1 MCRFES
7 CSGHF
12 YSKSLR
18 LKHEEMQQETSN
30 EKMFSLKQMLLPLI
44 FFLFGGTL
52 LHSQDK
58 AVNRDKYRIHIV
70 STSEVMKTDG
80 VLDEKSW
87 QISEMAENFIRV
99 TPVDTGFAIAQTTV
113 MMTYDKSNIYVG
125 VVCYDPL
132 PGKRPVESLRRD
144 FEFLKN
150 DNFRIHLDTYNNLT
164 NGYAFGISAAGAQS
178 DGVINNGS
186 QSSFTWDTKWK
197 SAVKSYDDRW
207 VAEMTI
213 PFRSLRYFGG
223 ETEWGVNFGR
233 LDLKTNEKSAWAP
246 VPRQFPHNSLPYAG
260 TMMWDKPLDKAG
272 LRMSFIPYVTSTV
285 IKNTGLGESAK
296 LKWNAGI
303 DTKMIL
309 STSLNLDLTVNPD
322 YSQVEEDRQQTNLDR
337 FELFYPERRQFFLE
351 NSDLFTNLGNS
362 QAQPFFSR
370 RIGLNV
376 PVHFGGRLT
385 GRVGNK
391 WRIGMMDM
399 QTGSRNEI
407 PSGNYAVAVLQRE
420 IFSRSSLVGFL
431 VNKEITGTYNDSAY
445 TGNPYNRVAGIEYNF
460 ATADNRWQGKTFYH
474 QSFYPGADKDAA
486 AASANISYSS
496 QYLKAGIEQSWIG
509 SDYIAEAGYIRRT
522 GIYEITPSVSYLFYP
537 SGSER
542 IISHGPG
549 ASINATFDPFINLT
563 DRATELSYTV
573 GWQNKSQFTASV
585 EEQFVKL
592 NFAFD
597 PTNTAGVKLAAGE
610 QFHWKIARAGFTSD
624 ARRLFNYTLNA
635 GYGGYFN
642 GNRWNVSGLMNYR
655 VQPYGGIGMTMSYN
669 NITLPAPYNSAKLI
683 LLGPTLDITF
693 TDKIF
698 LTTFVQYNNQIEN
711 LNMNFRLQWRFA
723 PVSDLFIV
731 YTGNSYTE
739 NFVNKNR
746 GLTVKL
752 SYWFN

>member
-1 MCRFES
+1 ML
-7 CSGHF
+7 
-12 YSKSLR
+12 YSQG
-18 LKHEEMQQETSN
+18 E
-30 EKMFSLKQMLLPLI
+30 
-44 FFLFGGTL
+44 G
-52 LHSQDK
+52 
-58 AVNRDKYRIHIV
+58 VNRNKYRIHIFH
-70 STSEVMKTDG
+70 TSEIMKTDG

-87 QISEMAENFIRV
+87 QEAEKAENFIRV
-99 TPVDTGFAIAQTTV
+99 TPVDTGFAVAQTSV
-113 MMTYDKSNIYVG
+113 MITYDKSYLYVG
-125 VVCYDPL
+125 AVCFDPL

-150 DNFRIHLDTYNNLT
+150 DNFRIHLDTYNNQT
-164 NGYAFGISAAGAQS
+164 NGYAFSLSPAGAQA

-207 VAEMTI
+207 VAEMAI

-260 TMMWDKPLDKAG
+260 TMIWDKPLEKAK
-272 LRMSFIPYVTSTV
+272 LRLSVIPYTTSTV
-285 IKNTGLGESAK
+285 IKNTEAGEPAK
-296 LKWNAGI
+296 WKWNAGF
-303 DTKMIL
+303 DSKLIL
-309 STSLNLDLTVNPD
+309 STSMNLDLTVNPD

-376 PVHFGGRLT
+376 PVNFGGRLT
-385 GRVGNK
+385 GRIGEK

-399 QTGSRNEI
+399 QTGSKDNI

-420 IFSRSSLVGFL
+420 IFSRSSIVGFL
-431 VNKEITGTYNDSAY
+431 VNKEITGSHNDSAF
-445 TGNPYNRVAGIEYNF
+445 TSQPYNRVAGVEYNF
-460 ATADNRWQGKTFYH
+460 ANADNRWQGKTFYH
-474 QSFYPGADKDAA
+474 QSFYPGADKEAA
-486 AASANISYSS
+486 AVSGNISYSS
-496 QYLKAGIEQSWIG
+496 QYLKAGIDQSWIG

-522 GIYEITPSVSYLFYP
+522 GIFEITPSVSYLFYP

-542 IISHGPG
+542 IINHGPG
-549 ASINATFDPFINLT
+549 ASFNSIFDPTFNLT
-563 DRATELSYTV
+563 DRLTKLSYTV
-573 GWQNKSQFTASV
+573 GWRNMSLFSASM

-592 NFAFD
+592 SLAFD
-597 PTNTAGVKLAAGE
+597 PTNTGGVKLAAGE
-610 QFHWKIARAGFTSD
+610 QFHWKSVRAGFTSD
-624 ARRLFNYTLNA
+624 ARQSFNYALNA
-635 GYGGYFN
+635 GYGGYYN

-655 VQPYGGIGMTMSYN
+655 VQPYGSIGMTMTYN
-669 NITLPAPYNSAKLI
+669 NITLPMPYSSANLI
-683 LLGPTLDITF
+683 LAGPTLDITL

-698 LTTFVQYNNQIEN
+698 LTTFVQYNNQIDN
-711 LNMNFRLQWRFA
+711 LNMNFRFQWRFA

-739 NFVNKNR
+739 NLVNKNR